1 MRDKNELTKVKY
13 LFENA
18 DQNLKKIQQSIKIQK
33 KNRLQYIEFL
43 EQKVKALLNENKGLK
58 KYYSMNMNNINN
70 NENSNN
76 LNENSNNFIP
86 EENNNIDNIEKESEI
101 NYGQLLKQNEEY
113 KSKIQ
118 DIKDQLL
125 D

>member
-1 MRDKNELTKVKY
+1 MNIIPENQENEY
-13 LFENA
+13 YN
-18 DQNLKKIQQSIKIQK
+18 
-33 KNRLQYIEFL
+33 
-43 EQKVKALLNENKGLK
+43 NKQDL
-58 KYYSMNMNNINN
+58 NNINNN

-76 LNENSNNFIP
+76 LNENSNNFIA

>member
-1 MRDKNELTKVKY
+1 MLMK
-13 LFENA
+13 ENNI
-18 DQNLKKIQQSIKIQK
+18 D
-33 KNRLQYIEFL
+33 
-43 EQKVKALLNENKGLK
+43 V
-58 KYYSMNMNNINN
+58 NNINYMN
-70 NENSNN
+70 
-76 LNENSNNFIP
+76 
-86 EENNNIDNIEKESEI
+86 EENNNIENINNIEKDNTEI

>member
-1 MRDKNELTKVKY
+1 M
-13 LFENA
+13 
-18 DQNLKKIQQSIKIQK
+18 
-33 KNRLQYIEFL
+33 
-43 EQKVKALLNENKGLK
+43 NEN
-58 KYYSMNMNNINN
+58 NHINN
-70 NENSNN
+70 KNIMVNENNFDNN
-76 LNENSNNFIP
+76 NNYMN
-86 EENNNIDNIEKESEI
+86 EENNNIENFEKEKIEM

>member
-1 MRDKNELTKVKY
+1 MK
-13 LFENA
+13 ENNI
-18 DQNLKKIQQSIKIQK
+18 D
-33 KNRLQYIEFL
+33 
-43 EQKVKALLNENKGLK
+43 V
-58 KYYSMNMNNINN
+58 NNINYMN
-70 NENSNN
+70 
-76 LNENSNNFIP
+76 
-86 EENNNIDNIEKESEI
+86 EENNNIENINNIEKDNTEI